1 VVDNLAGIFRR
12 IFAAFWGPRT
22 DDVMR
27 AACLT
32 LMTSTATRSTV
43 TLADLP
49 PLLTDPLYRRRV
61 SRGVDDKVLRG
72 FWAWYDQLSEP
83 ARAAVTAPLMNKL
96 RAFLLRPFVQH
107 TIAAGPSTVDL
118 STVLDGGLA
127 LVRLPKGVLGEDT
140 ARLLG
145 SFVVAKTWQAATQR
159 AGQREGARRDAAM
172 YLDEAHNFLSLPYP
186 LEDILAEA
194 RGYRLGLVLA
204 HQNLAQLPHDLRE
217 GISANARSKI
227 VFNASPDDAR
237 DLERHMRPNLTAHDL
252 AHLGAYQA
260 AARLVTHAADAPA
273 FTLRTTPLP
282 APIPGRAGEV
292 RRSSRAT
299 YGPVTRK

>member
-12 IFAAFWGPRT
+12 LFAAFWGPRT

-32 LMTSTATRSTV
+32 LMTSTTTRDTV

-49 PLLTDPLYRRRV
+49 TLLTDSLYRRRV
-61 SRGVDDKVLRG
+61 TRGVDDKVLRG
-72 FWAWYDQLSEP
+72 FWTWYEQLSEP

-107 TIAAGPSTVDL
+107 AIAAGSSTIDL
-118 STVLDGGLA
+118 AAVLDGGLA

-159 AGQREGARRDAAM
+159 AGQRESTRRDAAM

-186 LEDILAEA
+186 LEDLLAEA
-194 RGYRLGLVLA
+194 RGYRLSLVLA
-204 HQNLAQLPHDLRE
+204 HQNLARC
-217 GISANARSKI
+217 SNT
-227 VFNASPDDAR
+227 AS
-237 DLERHMRPNLTAHDL
+237 
-252 AHLGAYQA
+252 
-260 AARLVTHAADAPA
+260 
-273 FTLRTTPLP
+273 
-282 APIPGRAGEV
+282 
-292 RRSSRAT
+292 
-299 YGPVTRK
+299 